1 MQRQRAAKPA
11 AQAMKRITRA
21 YIAMKL
27 IKYLHMLTL
36 NSYYA
41 SLGALADFDDSLIL
55 FAFSR
60 QVAVDIDNKDYYFE
74 CLQDLAAGR
83 QSETL
88 GVQVALLA
96 SQGLISKRDAQRA
109 YQYFG
114 INPAHASV
122 IGDEHIIG
130 SFKSRLSD
138 ISPLQ
143 AEEARKQLRVLGD
156 VRDSERIRAE
166 AAGSIET
173 YDQAMS
179 WFDLDPT
186 TADDFVQTMYS
197 LKVRAQF

>member
-1 MQRQRAAKPA
+1 MQRQRAAKPV

-21 YIAMKL
+21 YTAL
-27 IKYLHMLTL
+27 VLTKYLLVLTL

-74 CLQDLAAGR
+74 CLQDLATGR

-122 IGDEHIIG
+122 IGDDHIIG
-130 SFKSRLSD
+130 SFKSRLYD

-173 YDQAMS
+173 YEQAMA
-179 WFDLDPT
+179 WFELDPAT
-186 TADDFVQTMYS
+186 PDDFVQTMYS
-197 LKVRAQF
+197 LKVRA

>member
-1 MQRQRAAKPA
+1 
-11 AQAMKRITRA
+11 
-21 YIAMKL
+21 
-27 IKYLHMLTL
+27 
-36 NSYYA
+36 
-41 SLGALADFDDSLIL
+41 LGALADFDDSLIL

-156 VRDSERIRAE
+156 VRNSDRIRAE

-173 YDQAMS
+173 YDQAMA
-179 WFDLDPT
+179 WFELDHG

-197 LKVRAQF
+197 LKVRCTSLIATEQILISARLKTIQQR

>member
-1 MQRQRAAKPA
+1 
-11 AQAMKRITRA
+11 
-21 YIAMKL
+21 
-27 IKYLHMLTL
+27 MLTL

-138 ISPLQ
+138 ISPMQ

-173 YDQAMS
+173 YDQAMA
-179 WFDLDPT
+179 WFELDPS

-197 LKVRAQF
+197 LKVRAQL